1 MKSASRNTLVERC
14 LRGDRSAQEALYRRE
29 VRGVYHLIVRLVNDR
44 RDAEDLTQEC
54 FVKVFTHLER
64 FRGEAALSTWIK
76 RIAINLS
83 LAHLRRDR
91 PLLVTPSEEHFS
103 DDSLEMLPT
112 VQMDEVHRAIKALPE
127 GCRVVLTLH
136 LLEGYRQTEIADILD
151 VSLGTVK
158 SQYWRAKKL
167 LRKALRPQTERH
179 G

>member
-1 MKSASRNTLVERC
+1 MPPNPRNTLVERC
-14 LRGDRSAQEALYRRE
+14 LRGDRNAQEALYRRE
-29 VRGVYHLIVRLVNDR
+29 ARAVYHLIVRLVNDR

-64 FRGEAALSTWIK
+64 FRGEATLSTWIK

-83 LAHLRRDR
+83 LGHLRKDR
-91 PLLVTPSEEHFS
+91 PLLVEPREEHFTEAPS
-103 DDSLEMLPT
+103 TSLGEVDMT
-112 VQMDEVHRAIKALPE
+112 EVHRAIRALPE
-127 GCRVVLTLH
+127 GCRIVLTLH

-151 VSLGTVK
+151 LSLGTVK

-167 LRKALRPQTERH
+167 LRKALRPKTECN